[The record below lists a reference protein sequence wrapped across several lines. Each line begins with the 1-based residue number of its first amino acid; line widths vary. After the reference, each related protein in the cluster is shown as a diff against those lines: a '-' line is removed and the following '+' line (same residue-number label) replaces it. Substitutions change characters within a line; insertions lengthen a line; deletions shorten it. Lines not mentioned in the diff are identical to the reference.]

1 MTNENSNVNTL
12 DSKEIVLKLT
22 VNDVN
27 LILGGLGELPAKIS
41 IGLIDKVRSQA
52 SAQLQVSDQNVQ

>member
-1 MTNENSNVNTL
+1 MTNENNNVNTL
-12 DSKEIVLKLT
+12 DSKEIVLNLT

>member
-1 MTNENSNVNTL
+1 MTNENNNVNTL
-12 DSKEIVLKLT
+12 DTKEIVLNLT

-41 IGLIDKVRSQA
+41 IGLIDKVRTQA